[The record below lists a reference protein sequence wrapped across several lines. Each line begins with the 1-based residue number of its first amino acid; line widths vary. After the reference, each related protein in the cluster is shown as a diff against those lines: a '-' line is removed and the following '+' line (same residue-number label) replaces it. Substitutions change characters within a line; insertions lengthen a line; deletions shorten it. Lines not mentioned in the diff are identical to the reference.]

1 MGLALRTGVQARLV
15 EEEDLLDGVPVG
27 ADFLEGAA
35 TELGRLEVVLGHVAD
50 AAGEAEAAGGD
61 AVGVGGVAGGGGRPA
76 GVGARGARRGCGA
89 GGGEGGAA
97 RSLVVALL
105 QQLSRHCLR
114 QVDEQ

>member
-61 AVGVGGVAGGGGRPA
+61 AVGVGGVAGGGRPA